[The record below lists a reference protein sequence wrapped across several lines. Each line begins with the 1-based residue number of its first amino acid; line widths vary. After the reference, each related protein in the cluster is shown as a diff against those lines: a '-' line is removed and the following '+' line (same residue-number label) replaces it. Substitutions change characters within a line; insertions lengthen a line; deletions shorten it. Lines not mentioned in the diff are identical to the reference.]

1 MKEKVK
7 VKRLNMQVAN
17 IFSDYYF
24 RFRSNELHISF
35 IIFVYAVKNELRK
48 MIIYKQKVT
57 PYLAVGYLGLAEP
70 GRHLAV
76 DRGIIPIT
84 MLPIYSLFPFS
95 ILNFMQVR

>member
-1 MKEKVK
+1 
-7 VKRLNMQVAN
+7 
-17 IFSDYYF
+17 
-24 RFRSNELHISF
+24 
-35 IIFVYAVKNELRK
+35 